1 MNRSSVTQR
10 KTQTGV
16 ALLLT
21 ITAISVLSLV
31 LVDFSR
37 QANLHLTSGVFV
49 RDEVRTTILAD
60 TALDMTRAC
69 LDRKAWGPMGAFQS
83 KVNLEKLCNLL
94 LGVFIRGQI
103 DLPIGGLSVPLDGVE
118 GIKLD
123 HGGVEEMK
131 VTPESS
137 YIGLVGLACPPPNL
151 ASVKGQQKA
160 RQNMAQGRA
169 PVNHDPLNCPSR
181 SATVRKLRSLF
192 CDPSVAH
199 VFETEQKDGHRY
211 TRSEVIGNLIDWI
224 DPDDNRV
231 NIDPFTWMIQE
242 GAGEGEDSYYRDQ
255 EDDRY
260 RSKDSMFDSIEE
272 LRLIRGINDELF
284 LFLKD
289 RVSAH
294 ARDTVNMNTAS
305 AEVFA
310 ALFQA
315 FSPRFQLTES
325 SACGEEANT
334 TTIGRDLFKR
344 YARIVIDARTSVQF
358 NKMLSGNFL
367 GQIFS
372 NPQQFIRLAQDP
384 LQMIVSGGLGQMI
397 DPLQIL
403 ITRYQMTDIEYQF
416 IQSDVQ
422 WNQLS
427 QSLGTKDQ
435 LFRLSVQGKFGKM
448 TRKINAVLKQDGDVV
463 RTLYYRED

>member
-1 MNRSSVTQR
+1 
-10 KTQTGV
+10 
-16 ALLLT
+16 
-21 ITAISVLSLV
+21 
-31 LVDFSR
+31 
-37 QANLHLTSGVFV
+37 
-49 RDEVRTTILAD
+49 
-60 TALDMTRAC
+60 
-69 LDRKAWGPMGAFQS
+69 
-83 KVNLEKLCNLL
+83 
-94 LGVFIRGQI
+94 
-103 DLPIGGLSVPLDGVE
+103 
-118 GIKLD
+118 
-123 HGGVEEMK
+123 
-131 VTPESS
+131 
-137 YIGLVGLACPPPNL
+137 
-151 ASVKGQQKA
+151 
-160 RQNMAQGRA
+160 
-169 PVNHDPLNCPSR
+169 
-181 SATVRKLRSLF
+181 
-192 CDPSVAH
+192 
-199 VFETEQKDGHRY
+199 
-211 TRSEVIGNLIDWI
+211 
-224 DPDDNRV
+224 
-231 NIDPFTWMIQE
+231 MIQE

-255 EDDRY
+255 EEDRY

-272 LRLIRGINDELF
+272 LRLVRGINDELF
-284 LFLKD
+284 LYLKD
-289 RVSAH
+289 RVSVH

-334 TTIGRDLFKR
+334 TTIGRDLFMR
-344 YARIVIDARTSVQF
+344 YARIVVDARTSVQF

-384 LQMIVSGGLGQMI
+384 LQMIVSGGMGQMI

-422 WNQLS
+422 WNQLA